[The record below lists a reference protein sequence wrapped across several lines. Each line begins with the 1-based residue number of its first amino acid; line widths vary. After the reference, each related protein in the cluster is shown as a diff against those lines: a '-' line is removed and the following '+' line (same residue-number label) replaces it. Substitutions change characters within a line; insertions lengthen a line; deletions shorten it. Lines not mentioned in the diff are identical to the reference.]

1 MPSKKA
7 PRKQSEAEFQ
17 RVFNE
22 VRADI
27 NELQLQNKV
36 FVGVVE
42 ELAKHPQVGS
52 NFPGFFHAFGNAMR
66 SDLVIRL
73 GRVYDPEG
81 TGHESCTL
89 PRCLL
94 LLRDNPQFFTDAAIT
109 VRLRPDYREA
119 NPDFLRWHRPDVKKL
134 EADLVT
140 IERSRKRL
148 INLRHKVYAHK
159 DLETVLSGKRD
170 GFLSSQQEVNELI
183 QLAHEIWN
191 RHSQVWNASTY
202 SAMTIGEDDY
212 KWLFNSL
219 RRGMKVKKVIVN
231 RQTER
236 WMAHIKEIRGRQ
248 SAECRRQEGGRGKR

>member
-7 PRKQSEAEFQ
+7 PRRLRESEFQ
-17 RVFNE
+17 QVFNE

-27 NELQLQNKV
+27 NELQLHYKV

-42 ELAKHPQVGS
+42 EFAKHPQLGI
-52 NFPGFFHAFGNAMR
+52 NFPVFFYAFGNAMR
-66 SDLVIRL
+66 TDLVIRL

-89 PRCLL
+89 PRCLSS
-94 LLRDNPQFFTDAAIT
+94 LRDNPQFFTDAAIT
-109 VRLRPDYREA
+109 ARLRQDYREA
-119 NPDFLRWHRPDVKKL
+119 NPDFLRWHRADVKKL
-134 EADLVT
+134 EADLAT

-159 DLETVLSGKRD
+159 DLETALSGKRND
-170 GFLSSQQEVNELI
+170 LLSSQQEVNELI

-212 KWLFNSL
+212 KWLFNYL
-219 RRGMKVKKVIVN
+219 RRGMKTKRAMEN
-231 RQTER
+231 RQTPELLT
-236 WMAHIKEIRGRQ
+236 
-248 SAECRRQEGGRGKR
+248 